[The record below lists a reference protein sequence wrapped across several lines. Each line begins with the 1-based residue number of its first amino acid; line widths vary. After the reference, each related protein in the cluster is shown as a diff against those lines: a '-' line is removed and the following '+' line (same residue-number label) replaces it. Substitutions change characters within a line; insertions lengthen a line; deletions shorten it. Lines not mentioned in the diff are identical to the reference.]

1 MIQLE
6 SRAEEG
12 EEGYKK
18 VVLGG
23 TFTQLHKGHKIL
35 LRKAYEISNN
45 IKIGLVEDSVVKN
58 KIFSNLIESFDLRKK
73 SIIKYFKKIKN
84 DEVNLEIVPIQDPY
98 GPSIV
103 DKSLTDI
110 VVTEETLPRAV
121 EINMIRLKKGLQP
134 LKIHTI
140 GLIKAKDGR
149 YIRSSRI
156 RCGEIDREGNVLA
169 EIVRINYKNG

>member
-58 KIFSNLIESFDLRKK
+58 KIFSNLIESFDLRK
-73 SIIKYFKKIKN
+73 
-84 DEVNLEIVPIQDPY
+84 NLLLNI
-98 GPSIV
+98 
-103 DKSLTDI
+103 L
-110 VVTEETLPRAV
+110 R
-121 EINMIRLKKGLQP
+121 RLRTMK
-134 LKIHTI
+134 
-140 GLIKAKDGR
+140 LI
-149 YIRSSRI
+149 
-156 RCGEIDREGNVLA
+156 
-169 EIVRINYKNG
+169 